1 MKSVNL
7 KLNLYKIR
15 SSQSILNSID
25 IKLDVV
31 SPSETQLI

>member
-1 MKSVNL
+1 MLSVNL

-15 SSQSILNSID
+15 YSHSILNSID

-31 SPSETQLI
+31 SPSKTQLI